1 MALPIKPTPVL
12 NEKKSLE
19 FLKKVERDLKKPTG
33 LKDTS
38 KAIKAKKIAMTH
50 AVLGPKQN
58 RG

>member
-38 KAIKAKKIAMTH
+38 KAIEAKKIAMTH
-50 AVLGPKQN
+50 AVLGPK
-58 RG
+58 